1 MTHTPALYIELGYR
15 YERTSSKALAAQIA
29 DTLRRMLAR
38 ETDPAEARRL
48 IEQGRKEARQ

>member
-15 YERTSSKALAAQIA
+15 YERAPKALAAQIA

-48 IEQGRKEARQ
+48 IEQGRKEARA